1 MTGSRAAAFA
11 ILVAAAVAMPSEA
24 MAQCPM
30 CRQALMSPDAAG
42 LAAAFRS
49 GILFLL
55 AAPFVVFGAVA
66 TIALRTQRRGR
77 SSELRIGD

>member
-1 MTGSRAAAFA
+1 VTGSRASAVV
-11 ILVAAAVAMPSEA
+11 ILVAVVAMPGEVW
-24 MAQCPM
+24 AQCPM
-30 CRQALMSPDAAG
+30 CRQALMSPEAAG

-66 TIALRTQRRGR
+66 TIALRTRRRTGKGG
-77 SSELRIGD
+77 LRIED